1 MGNEKSTAKG
11 SKSPLGGMLTAS
23 IALGE
28 DIESVALFE
37 DIEEQVVEEEE
48 IDDSPPDPRKK
59 VLMLGCGDS
68 GIKAH
73 IPLTNRK
80 NNILQT
86 CQSRYYKQ

>member
-1 MGNEKSTAKG
+1 M
-11 SKSPLGGMLTAS
+11 GGMLTAS

-37 DIEEQVVEEEE
+37 DIEEQVVEVEEE

-68 GIKAH
+68 GKYSYFTH
-73 IPLTNRK
+73 
-80 NNILQT
+80 Q
-86 CQSRYYKQ
+86 